1 MKIKNF
7 NSVILIGFGELL
19 IHTYKILK
27 KNDLNLL
34 VVISKRHAKTNLP
47 LKKINFEKYIVS
59 EKINYIKIDNIN
71 KNKKFINFLQNN
83 KCIGLCFGPSWI
95 FSSKV
100 INLFKNNIFNFN
112 GIPIPEYLG
121 GAHYTWQ
128 ILNNNKKSG
137 KFIQIITED
146 IDQGDIIYSKI
157 SKLKNNVTK
166 PEDYFKENIE
176 SSKKFINN
184 FFHKISNSNNFK
196 KISFNKINYKRLYFP
211 RLLTNFNG
219 YINWNWKTDDIIKFA
234 NSFDEPYSGAL
245 TFLKNKKV
253 KIKNLKKLNQSF
265 SFHPYCNGLIV
276 RNWKNTIYICT
287 VDGLVY
293 TDQIL
298 NQKNLNII
306 KDIKE
311 GTRLIT
317 PNNILEKSMINT
329 RKLD

>member
-184 FFHKISNSNNFK
+184 FFNKISNSNNFK
-196 KISFNKINYKRLYFP
+196 KISFNKK
-211 RLLTNFNG
+211 LL
-219 YINWNWKTDDIIKFA
+219 
-234 NSFDEPYSGAL
+234 AL
-245 TFLKNKKV
+245 LLISKLV
-253 KIKNLKKLNQSF
+253 KSLHN
-265 SFHPYCNGLIV
+265 
-276 RNWKNTIYICT
+276 
-287 VDGLVY
+287 
-293 TDQIL
+293 
-298 NQKNLNII
+298 
-306 KDIKE
+306 
-311 GTRLIT
+311 
-317 PNNILEKSMINT
+317 
-329 RKLD
+329 